1 MADKIGQGIVI
12 IITLVFC
19 FGLLKLAWLIK
30 TNQI

>member
-12 IITLVFC
+12 IFTLIFGL
-19 FGLLKLAWLIK
+19 GLLKVAWLIK